1 MSHQRRYGCSKW
13 GVEVEVGTW
22 KRKQLQGEVSNIL
35 SMYLNRT
42 YVKELGYQVHFV
54 KKKNENN
61 QQKRRDDEYFMV
73 EVLN

>member
-35 SMYLNRT
+35 SMYLNRA

-54 KKKNENN
+54 KKKMKTTNKN
-61 QQKRRDDEYFMV
+61 V
-73 EVLN
+73 EMMNILWLRY